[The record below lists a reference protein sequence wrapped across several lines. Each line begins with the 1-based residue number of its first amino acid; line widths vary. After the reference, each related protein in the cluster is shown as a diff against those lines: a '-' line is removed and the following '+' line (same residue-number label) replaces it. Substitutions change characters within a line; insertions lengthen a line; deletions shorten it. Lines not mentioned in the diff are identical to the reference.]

1 MGGVC
6 SMYRGRGEV
15 YTGFW
20 CGNLKEREHLENL
33 GVDWRIILKWIF
45 EVGGW
50 GGRDW
55 IELAQDRGR
64 WRALLNAVM
73 DLRVA

>member
-1 MGGVC
+1 
-6 SMYRGRGEV
+6 MYRGRGEV